1 MRKKRSRFGAPV
13 VVQPAVAATT
23 SETSASSQPRKRSR
37 FGVAVDP
44 AIAAAAAASAA
55 AAIEATKEKQRKIAA
70 RKAKL
75 ARWKAQ
81 QAAAPA
87 ATAPAPATEDPSS
100 SLPLAPV
107 TARFDIDIK
116 RRRRPQGA
124 LAQPSSSASL
134 VGVFDAAPSVPKAAP
149 GEFLYIFSMTQ
160 NSINVMLYLMIISAG
175 AAFEPTAADGD
186 GGAAVAVVGGVDPLE
201 AFMASLAQ
209 EHGAEVVQSDSM
221 ATARPAAASI
231 SAAATTTAS
240 GAATASASAGAPA
253 AAAAAAASAAASSS
267 SMSIS
272 LDDILSGNAA
282 QKVEKVRV

>member
-1 MRKKRSRFGAPV
+1 MTLCDSPLRRAHHIYRLPRPSLPSSPLPPSPSLPHRRRISLSTEMRKKRSRFGAPV

-87 ATAPAPATEDPSS
+87 AKAPAPATEDPSS

-149 GEFLYIFSMTQ
+149 GECFYI
-160 NSINVMLYLMIISAG
+160 YL
-175 AAFEPTAADGD
+175 
-186 GGAAVAVVGGVDPLE
+186 V
-201 AFMASLAQ
+201 
-209 EHGAEVVQSDSM
+209 
-221 ATARPAAASI
+221 
-231 SAAATTTAS
+231 
-240 GAATASASAGAPA
+240 
-253 AAAAAAASAAASSS
+253 
-267 SMSIS
+267 
-272 LDDILSGNAA
+272 
-282 QKVEKVRV
+282 